1 MTSIEPT
8 SERYD
13 IGRAILLAVVA
24 ALGGFLFGF
33 DTALINGAVLAIRET
48 FRMGAGLTGFVVAS
62 VLLGC
67 AVGAWL
73 AGKLADRI
81 GRIRVMVLAAAL
93 FLLSALGS
101 GLAYSP
107 YDLTFWRI
115 VGGLGV
121 GAASVIA
128 PAYIAEIAPASI
140 RGRLGSLQQL
150 AIVSGIFVALLS
162 DYFLATAAGGATGT
176 LWFGLAAWRWMFISL
191 AVPALAYGILALEI
205 PESPRYLM
213 FRGRI
218 VEARAVLSQV
228 LKSGVDDR
236 IREISRTI
244 VQDVQSTF
252 QDLRGPFLG
261 LLPIVWVGI
270 LLSVFQQFVGINV
283 IFYYSSTLW
292 QQVGFTE
299 ADSLIITV
307 LTSVTN
313 IVVTLV
319 AIGMIDKVG
328 RRRLLLIGS
337 AGMFVSLATLA
348 YVFGTAPVINGEPS
362 LSASAG
368 TVALIAANAFV
379 VFFGISWG
387 PAVWV
392 LLGEMFNNRI
402 RAAALGFAASAQW
415 ISNFLISTTFPVL
428 AAVSLGLAYGL
439 YTIFALLSLLF
450 VWQFVPETKGK
461 QLEDM
466 GQQTDLN
473 QAVTAAKAA
482 AVATQPGRDGVGSV
496 FTFADIT
503 GTSRYRS
510 QPSARKNLEQRLAE
524 KYAQLERE
532 GIPDAS
538 TPGNSNDRMDR
549 QVTREEEAGAEKN
562 PPPGVSLPTPALA
575 KQWEELGRETFE
587 RLMAEVEREQKHMRR
602 MESAELCS
610 RIFGQICAFGTVVV
624 LALLARYFVDHDA
637 ATQGVSIIV
646 TGAMSIVAVY
656 LTSRLVSRR

>member
-1 MTSIEPT
+1 MASIELKT
-8 SERYD
+8 EQYD
-13 IGRAILLAVVA
+13 AGRAVLLAAVA

-33 DTALINGAVLAIRET
+33 DTAVINGAVLAIRET
-48 FRMGAGLTGFVVAS
+48 FGMGAGLTGLVVAS
-62 VLLGC
+62 ALLGC

-73 AGKLADRI
+73 AGKLADQV

-93 FLLSALGS
+93 FLASAIGS
-101 GLAYSP
+101 GLAVSP

-162 DYFLATAAGGATGT
+162 DYFLATAAGGAVRE
-176 LWFGLAAWRWMFISL
+176 LWLGLTAWRWMFL
-191 AVPALAYGILALEI
+191 TLGVPALAYGILALQI

-213 FRGRI
+213 FRGRTD
-218 VEARAVLSQV
+218 EARSVLSQV

-244 VQDVQSTF
+244 VQDVRSSF
-252 QDLRGPFLG
+252 RDLRGGVLG

-319 AIGMIDKVG
+319 AIAMIDRAG

-337 AGMFVSLATLA
+337 TGMFVSLGSLA
-348 YVFGTAPVINGEPS
+348 YVFGAAAVVNGQPV
-362 LSASAG
+362 LSEAAG
-368 TVALIAANAFV
+368 SVALLAANAFV

-387 PAVWV
+387 PTVWV

-402 RAAALGFAASAQW
+402 RAAALGLAASAQW
-415 ISNFLISTTFPVL
+415 ISNFLVSTTFPTL
-428 AAVSLGLAYGL
+428 ADISLGLAYGL
-439 YTIFALLSLLF
+439 YTIFALLSFFF
-450 VWQFVPETKGK
+450 VLKFVPETKGK

-466 GQQTDLN
+466 T
-473 QAVTAAKAA
+473 
-482 AVATQPGRDGVGSV
+482 
-496 FTFADIT
+496 
-503 GTSRYRS
+503 
-510 QPSARKNLEQRLAE
+510 
-524 KYAQLERE
+524 
-532 GIPDAS
+532 
-538 TPGNSNDRMDR
+538 
-549 QVTREEEAGAEKN
+549 
-562 PPPGVSLPTPALA
+562 
-575 KQWEELGRETFE
+575 
-587 RLMAEVEREQKHMRR
+587 
-602 MESAELCS
+602 
-610 RIFGQICAFGTVVV
+610 
-624 LALLARYFVDHDA
+624 
-637 ATQGVSIIV
+637 
-646 TGAMSIVAVY
+646 
-656 LTSRLVSRR
+656 